1 MAFLSPDKTITEKI
15 GNETIT
21 IKQKITPDGAV
32 AAKDICSYV
41 KRGDLVKPNAKLNNG
56 TGVPKGITVHNT
68 DDIKCAS
75 GTTPAEQYARAT
87 YPNGN
92 MNGVAVHYWV
102 WQNEIW
108 QQLADNER
116 GWHAADG
123 SSRRKDHRGGKTGG
137 NLDTISIECIETG
150 SNEVSEKTL
159 AQLVAL
165 LCYRYNLD
173 PAFDVYTHNYWM
185 HGVDKKVNGA
195 SKNCPL
201 YILDHWAAFL
211 ETVKKYWNI
220 LKGASGADTAQPPA
234 ETPTTPTAFNVGDVV
249 NFNGNVHYTSANAAN
264 GKACKSG
271 KAKITQIYQ
280 LGKAKHPYHLVR
292 ESGGGATVWGWVDE
306 KDVSAITATAPAA
319 KYSPAVGDAVKINS
333 GVTAYSNGV
342 EMPAWVRSA
351 TLYIRQIE
359 KNGTILL
366 VSTEKTKKVY
376 TGRVKASDVH
386 KA

>member
-1 MAFLSPDKTITEKI
+1 MNARIEKKDEI
-15 GNETIT
+15 KRTIT
-21 IKQKITPDGAV
+21 IGGTEYAMPKVAPDVYMDYLEARESIFTSEEKHKMYTKAQFVQMMETICALYGNQFTV
-32 AAKDICSYV
+32 EQLKD
-41 KRGDLVKPNAKLNNG
+41 A
-56 TGVPKGITVHNT
+56 
-68 DDIKCAS
+68 
-75 GTTPAEQYARAT
+75 
-87 YPNGN
+87 
-92 MNGVAVHYWV
+92 
-102 WQNEIW
+102 
-108 QQLADNER
+108 
-116 GWHAADG
+116 
-123 SSRRKDHRGGKTGG
+123 
-137 NLDTISIECIETG
+137 ETG
-150 SNEVSEKTL
+150 
-159 AQLVAL
+159 
-165 LCYRYNLD
+165 
-173 PAFDVYTHNYWM
+173 
-185 HGVDKKVNGA
+185 
-195 SKNCPL
+195 
-201 YILDHWAAFL
+201 LDHWAAFL

-234 ETPTTPTAFNVGDVV
+234 ETPTTPAAFNVGDVV

-292 ESGGGATVWGWVDE
+292 ESGGSATVWGWVDE
-306 KDVSAITATAPAA
+306 KDVSEITAAAPAA

-342 EMPAWVRSA
+342 KMPAWVRSA